1 MRIITETADLKDFV
15 VELEKGPF
23 AAIDT
28 EFMRDQTYWP
38 KLCLIQAAGPQSE
51 AIIDPL
57 SKDLDLAP
65 FHHLLANKTVM
76 KVFHAAR
83 QDVEIFHHQGR
94 VIPEPL
100 FDTQIAAMVC
110 GFGEAAS
117 YETLV
122 RKITKSEIDKS
133 ARFTDWS
140 RRPLSKRQ
148 LEYALADVTHLREV
162 YRTLAK
168 EIEKSGRADWVE
180 EEEATLKDPET
191 YRLDPEDAWR
201 RLKPRSTNKRFLT
214 VLIALAAWRER
225 EAQARDVPRNRI
237 LKDEALLE
245 IASHPPASAEALGEI
260 RAIPAGY
267 AQSRNGK
274 AIVAAVKEGLE
285 SKLPDRMPAPE
296 RPRTREPSPP
306 VLDLLKTLLRIK
318 AFQFRVAARLVADSE
333 DLERLAIGDD
343 EGVAALHGWR
353 AEVFGRDAIALR
365 EGRLAIA
372 LENGEAVVIELEAE
386 RRPRARGAKG

>member
-1 MRIITETADLKDFV
+1 MRIITETAELKGFV
-15 VELEKGPF
+15 DELERGPF

-38 KLCLIQAAGPQSE
+38 KLCLIQAAGPESA

-57 SKDLDLAP
+57 AKGIDLTPLY
-65 FHHLLANKTVM
+65 HLLGTKKVM

-83 QDVEIFHHQGR
+83 QDVEIFHHQGG

-148 LEYALADVTHLREV
+148 LEYALADVTYLRQV
-162 YRTLAK
+162 YELLSK
-168 EIEKSGRADWVE
+168 ELEKTGRAPWVE
-180 EEEATLKDPET
+180 EEEATLKDPAT
-191 YRLDPEDAWR
+191 YQLEPSEAWR
-201 RLKPRSTNKRFLT
+201 RLKPRSSNKRFLS
-214 VLIALAAWRER
+214 VLAGVAAWRER

-237 LKDEALLE
+237 LKDEAVLE
-245 IASHPPASAEALGEI
+245 IAAHPPPDAEHLSQI
-260 RAIPAGY
+260 RALPNGDAN
-267 AQSRNGK
+267 SRAGK
-274 AIVAAVKEGLE
+274 ALIVAVKEAVENPPPEG
-285 SKLPDRMPAPE
+285 MPLPE
-296 RPRTREPSPP
+296 RRRGREPSQAA
-306 VLDLLKTLLRIK
+306 LDLLKTLLR
-318 AFQFRVAARLVADSE
+318 L
-333 DLERLAIGDD
+333 
-343 EGVAALHGWR
+343 R
-353 AEVFGRDAIALR
+353 AT
-365 EGRLAIA
+365 
-372 LENGEAVVIELEAE
+372 
-386 RRPRARGAKG
+386 

>member
-1 MRIITETADLKDFV
+1 MRIISETADLKAFV
-15 VELEKGPF
+15 TELERGPF

-38 KLCLIQAAGPQSE
+38 KLCLIQAAGTETE

-65 FHHLLANKTVM
+65 LYHLMRNKKVM

-83 QDVEIFHHQGR
+83 QDVEIFHHQGG

-162 YRTLAK
+162 YHTLEK
-168 EIEKSGRADWVE
+168 ELQKSGRAHWVE

-245 IASHPPASAEALGEI
+245 IASHPPATAESLSEI
-260 RAIPAGY
+260 RAIPTGY
-267 AQSRNGK
+267 AHSRNGK

-285 SKLPDRMPAPE
+285 GKLPDRMPPPE
-296 RPRTREPSPP
+296 RARTREPSPP
-306 VLDLLKTLLRIK
+306 VLDLLKTLLRLK
-318 AFQFRVAARLVADSE
+318 AYQFRVAARLVADSE
-333 DLERLAIGDD
+333 DLERLAVGDD
-343 EGVAALHGWR
+343 EGISALHGWR
-353 AEVFGRDAIALR
+353 AEVFGRDAMALR
-365 EGRLAIA
+365 EGRLGIA
-372 LENGEAVVIELEAE
+372 LEDGEAVVIELGLE
-386 RRPRARGAKG
+386 RRTRARGAKA